1 MAITLTS
8 VFGGVTDPYEDEGP
22 VTDTALQFDAIYE
35 QTDFLDRVD
44 IDLTPSTPGPAYI
57 QITNIEVGVAV
68 EGLVVTFNDLTD
80 NTATE
85 INFTY
90 TAPAVDANVLSD
102 VDIVT
107 NIFNAN
113 TEANVEI
120 FGIVNNA
127 FPDKFFDYVN
137 LLNNQNVR
145 VVGLDNVP
153 NSNVNLHLYKASLM
167 RHNSIL
173 FFLNVEYDSTTTESF
188 VLQKRVLNDWELGR
202 LALIDKLE
210 TIGI

>member
-8 VFGGVTDPYEDEGP
+8 VFGGIPDPYDEEGP
-22 VTDTALQFDAIYE
+22 VIDTALQFDAINE
-35 QTDFLDRVD
+35 QTEFFDRID

-57 QITNIEVGVAV
+57 EITNIEVGVAV

-90 TAPAVDANVLSD
+90 TAPTVTPGVLSN

-107 NIFNAN
+107 NVFNAN

-127 FPDKFFDYVN
+127 FPDKFFDFVS
-137 LLNNQNVR
+137 LFNNQNIR
-145 VVGLDNVP
+145 VIGLDNIP
-153 NSNVNLHLYKASLM
+153 NANVNLHLYKASLM
-167 RHNSIL
+167 RHNTIL
-173 FFLNVEYDSTTTESF
+173 FFLNVEYDSTITESF